1 MGVDSGWA
9 WEINV
14 SNQVNFKIFA
24 GNIEEKLSYIWGGGV
39 CEIYREVL
47 EIFLIVRTTIN
58 VCVYMCVCIHIYVCC
73 IHVYTAIFS
82 FHFTSLLINLVDV
95 KLNLYIWGTG

>member
-24 GNIEEKLSYIWGGGV
+24 GNIEEKLSYILGGV
-39 CEIYREVL
+39 
-47 EIFLIVRTTIN
+47 
-58 VCVYMCVCIHIYVCC
+58 YVKS
-73 IHVYTAIFS
+73 TEKF
-82 FHFTSLLINLVDV
+82 
-95 KLNLYIWGTG
+95 

>member
-24 GNIEEKLSYIWGGGV
+24 GNIEEKLSYI
-39 CEIYREVL
+39 L
-47 EIFLIVRTTIN
+47 EG
-58 VCVYMCVCIHIYVCC
+58 CM
-73 IHVYTAIFS
+73 
-82 FHFTSLLINLVDV
+82 
-95 KLNLYIWGTG
+95 